1 MKSSF
6 IKKAASAAAAMAIA
20 LSSVIT
26 NASAE
31 REILGYMGDVNH
43 DNTVSVADLVALDG
57 YLIGGGQLGEDC
69 AYNADMNFDGRVN
82 VGDLIILR
90 SYLAGSRPVD
100 VIYGEEITTTTTT
113 AEVTTTTTAT
123 TTETTTTTTAE
134 ADFINA
140 AVDDVAG
147 YLPSQGTG
155 NLVIFYVDFPDCRY
169 SYDPTAEQVWEIA
182 FGEEDTSDRNYPFD
196 SMHAFYQRSSKGAL
210 DLEGKVFRY
219 TAKNNQATYD
229 NDKDA
234 LVKEC
239 YAAFDAEYDF
249 SQFDGDNDGHI
260 DATLLTV
267 PTAAGD
273 DAWWPCA
280 GPSGLSDNYYVKYDG
295 KMIGHLITGNAQI
308 ESATDYKN
316 FNSSYLHEMGHCM
329 GLPDY
334 YLYTGTDTEG
344 LHGIAGL
351 ELMDMDAST
360 DFGAVSKYVL
370 GWYRENQI
378 LTYDKSMGTKT
389 FTLKNAQTDNGN
401 CIIIP
406 NSSDPNECFI
416 VEYADNIGNNSNPMY
431 KLKAGDGIRV
441 YHADVT
447 LYNNGWWTEFKYSS
461 GADEFT
467 NSNAGRRFIRL
478 INDEGASYYTDN
490 FYDVGSVISS
500 SISGFNWYDGS
511 GNQTV
516 DPGITITV
524 GDYSNDEYTVT
535 ISAK

>member
-140 AVDDVAG
+140 AVDDVEG

-169 SYDPTAEQVWEIA
+169 SYDPTAEQVREIA

-351 ELMDMDAST
+351 ELMDMDVNTALEFCKEMKTVKPRLEILRDLGLGYLTLGEETPGLSGGEAQRLKLASEMGRQQDDSVFVFDEPT
-360 DFGAVSKYVL
+360 IGLHPKDVETLLTVFQTLIDHGATVIVIEHDLDVIRSADYIIDMGPGGGEDGGRIVATGTPEVVRNCGDSITGKY
-370 GWYRENQI
+370 I
-378 LTYDKSMGTKT
+378 
-389 FTLKNAQTDNGN
+389 
-401 CIIIP
+401 
-406 NSSDPNECFI
+406 
-416 VEYADNIGNNSNPMY
+416 
-431 KLKAGDGIRV
+431 
-441 YHADVT
+441 
-447 LYNNGWWTEFKYSS
+447 
-461 GADEFT
+461 
-467 NSNAGRRFIRL
+467 
-478 INDEGASYYTDN
+478 
-490 FYDVGSVISS
+490 
-500 SISGFNWYDGS
+500 
-511 GNQTV
+511 
-516 DPGITITV
+516 
-524 GDYSNDEYTVT
+524 
-535 ISAK
+535 